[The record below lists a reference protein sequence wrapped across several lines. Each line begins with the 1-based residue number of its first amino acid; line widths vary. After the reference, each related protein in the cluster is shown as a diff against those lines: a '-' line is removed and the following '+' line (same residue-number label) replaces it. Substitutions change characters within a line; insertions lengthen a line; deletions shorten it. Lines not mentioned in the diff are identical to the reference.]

1 MASHPTKEK
10 VLGENRVMNEFV
22 YERATSARD
31 AVRRQRMSRNAKYL
45 AGGQTLL
52 PSIKQELDAPSRLVD
67 LSGAGLDGI
76 SRSRNTLSIGA
87 MTCHAD
93 VQASKQ
99 VSDAIPA
106 LGQLAGGIGDAQV
119 RNRGTIG
126 GSIANSDPA
135 ADYPAALLALQAVIH
150 TNLRKIPAD
159 QYFLGLFQTALRPGE
174 LINKIEFEIPSAS
187 AYVKFPNP
195 ASRYAIVGVFAARFN
210 LNTRIGVTGASHCAF
225 RWTEAESHGPGV
237 KDLSNVSLNTA
248 NFNSDLHASATYRAH
263 LVRVMTL
270 RALSQL

>member
-1 MASHPTKEK
+1 MASHATKKK
-10 VLGENRVMNEFV
+10 VLGEDLLMNEFV

-67 LSGAGLDGI
+67 LSGAGLEGI
-76 SRSRNTLSIGA
+76 SRSRNSLTIGA
-87 MTCHAD
+87 TTCHAD
-93 VQASKQ
+93 VQASKE
-99 VSDAIPA
+99 VLDAIPA
-106 LGQLAGGIGDAQV
+106 LSQLAGGIGDAQV

-159 QYFLGLFQTALRPGE
+159 QYFVGLFQTALRPGE
-174 LINKIEFEIPSAS
+174 LITRIEFEIPGAS
-187 AYVKFPNP
+187 AYVKYPNP

-210 LNTRIGVTGASHCAF
+210 LKTRIGVTGASHCAF

-237 KDLSNVSLNTA
+237 KDLSNVSLNLA

>member
-1 MASHPTKEK
+1 
-10 VLGENRVMNEFV
+10 MNEFG

-31 AVRRQRMSRNAKYL
+31 AVRRQRTSGDAKYV

-52 PSIKQELDAPSRLVD
+52 PSIKQELDTPSKLID
-67 LSGAGLDGI
+67 LASAGLDGI
-76 SRSRNTLSIGA
+76 SRSRNTLTIGA
-87 MTCHAD
+87 TTRHAD
-93 VQASKQ
+93 VHASKE
-99 VSDAIPA
+99 VGEAIPA

-126 GSIANSDPA
+126 GSVANSDPA

-150 TNLRKIPAD
+150 TNLRKIPVD
-159 QYFLGLFQTALRPGE
+159 KYFLGLFQTALKPGE
-174 LINKIEFEIPSAS
+174 LITKVDFSIPDSS

-195 ASRYAIVGVFAARFN
+195 ASRYAIVGVFAAR
-210 LNTRIGVTGASHCAF
+210 LGHKTHIAVTGASHCAF
-225 RWTEAESHGPGV
+225 RWTEAERLGPDA
-237 KDLSNVSLNTA
+237 KSLSNVPLDTA
-248 NFNSDLHASATYRAH
+248 NFNSDLHASATYREH

>member
-1 MASHPTKEK
+1 
-10 VLGENRVMNEFV
+10 MNEFV
-22 YERATSARD
+22 YERATSIRD
-31 AVRRQRMSRNAKYL
+31 AVRRQRMFRNAKYL

-67 LSGAGLDGI
+67 LCAAGLVGV
-76 SRSRNTLSIGA
+76 SRSKNTLSIGA

-93 VQASKQ
+93 VEASRE
-99 VSDAIPA
+99 VREAIPA
-106 LGQLAGGIGDAQV
+106 LGKLAGGIGDAQV
-119 RNRGTIG
+119 RNRGTLG

-150 TNLRKIPAD
+150 TNLRKIQAD

-174 LINKIEFEIPSAS
+174 LITKVEFAIPDAG
-187 AYVKFPNP
+187 AYEKFPNP
-195 ASRYAIVGVFAARFN
+195 ASRYAIVGVFAARFKFT
-210 LNTRIGVTGASHCAF
+210 TRIGVTGAAHCAF

-237 KDLSNVSLNTA
+237 KDLSNVSLDLA
-248 NFNSDLHASATYRAH
+248 NFNSDLHASVQYRGH

>member
-1 MASHPTKEK
+1 
-10 VLGENRVMNEFV
+10 MNEFV
-22 YERATSARD
+22 YEQATSARD
-31 AVRRQRMSRNAKYL
+31 AARRQRASRNAKYL
-45 AGGQTLL
+45 AGGQTLI
-52 PSIKQELDAPSRLVD
+52 PSIKQELDAPSKLVD
-67 LSGAGLDGI
+67 LSSAGLDHI
-76 SRSRNTLSIGA
+76 AHAKNVISIGA

-93 VQASKQ
+93 VH
-99 VSDAIPA
+99 VSEEVRKVIPA
-106 LGQLAGGIGDAQV
+106 LSDLAGGIGDAQV

-135 ADYPAALLALQAVIH
+135 ADYPAALLALQAMIH
-150 TNLRKIPAD
+150 TNQRKIPAD
-159 QYFLGLFQTALRPGE
+159 QYFLGLFQTALKPGE
-174 LINKIEFEIPSAS
+174 LITKIDFAIPSAC

-225 RWTEAESHGPGV
+225 RWIEAESHGPDV
-237 KDLSNVSLNTA
+237 KDLSNVSLNVA